1 MFSKNFF
8 WIRPR
13 NWISKCC
20 NSFSS
25 EFASPAFSLLDI
37 FKHWII
43 LQRPRKTNWVDNKC
57 LVPIGSSLGQ
67 SLKRSPPAAVESTTV
82 APSTDS
88 HTDKQWTEEM
98 LSNLVDCGRTVE
110 QIQQLSQVLTYPSLG
125 SLIWVYPICLKTIT
139 IKCYSCFIR
148 PEFDFQQACVEPSLR
163 VKGEQG

>member
-1 MFSKNFF
+1 MCNVVFANFSKQEQNIYCFQTFLNIELFF
-8 WIRPR
+8 
-13 NWISKCC
+13 KD
-20 NSFSS
+20 
-25 EFASPAFSLLDI
+25 L
-37 FKHWII
+37 
-43 LQRPRKTNWVDNKC
+43 TNWVDNKC

-82 APSTDS
+82 APSTET

-110 QIQQLSQVLTYPSLG
+110 QIQQLSHVLTYPSLV
-125 SLIWVYPICLKTIT
+125 SLIWVCPICLKIIT

-163 VKGEQG
+163 VKGDQG